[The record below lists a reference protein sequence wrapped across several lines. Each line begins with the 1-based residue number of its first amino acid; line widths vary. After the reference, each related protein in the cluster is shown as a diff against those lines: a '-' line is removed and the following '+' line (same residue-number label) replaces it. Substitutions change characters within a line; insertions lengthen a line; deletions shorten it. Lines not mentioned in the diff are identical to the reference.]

1 MLEICDFIF
10 LFSGCISIIY
20 TRFENTH
27 APIIDQETFDN
38 VQRIRGNVKRYP
50 DGWGEAAP
58 LTGLLYCADCGGKMY
73 VHRSDNG
80 KRVHQY
86 TCAQYGKVP
95 IGTLCPTQHRINE
108 SVVLDLISAMLQAIA
123 DFAKSDRTAFIR
135 EVQEAQASQ
144 QDSDIKKKKR
154 RLTAAQ
160 KRAGELERLVCKIYE
175 DNALGR
181 LPDARYAALDAQYAK
196 EQEALATEI
205 AELEKAVSN
214 YDQGK
219 KSAEKFIALIDKYQD
234 FENMTNTMLNEFV
247 EKILVHERDRKG
259 SIETTQAVEVYFNF
273 VGKYIPPA
281 FRDVELTP
289 EEQEA
294 LRKKEEL
301 KDKRHQAYLRRKASG
316 WQRQY
321 EERTRPGKKAK
332 IDAQKAAIRQEDMAK
347 GIYAHVAD
355 LPRQEPKRAAI
366 QVHPTL

>member
-1 MLEICDFIF
+1 
-10 LFSGCISIIY
+10 
-20 TRFENTH
+20 
-27 APIIDQETFDN
+27 
-38 VQRIRGNVKRYP
+38 
-50 DGWGEAAP
+50 
-58 LTGLLYCADCGGKMY
+58 MY
-73 VHRSDNG
+73 VHRSNNG

-144 QDSDIKKKKR
+144 QDSDLKKKKR
-154 RLTAAQ
+154 RLSAAQ

-219 KSAEKFIALIDKYQD
+219 KSAEKFIALIDKYQG

-281 FRDVELTP
+281 FREVELTR

-294 LRKKEEL
+294 IRKNEEL

-366 QVHPTL
+366 QVRPTL